1 MNLKSKLKNALMFFL
16 MVVAAFNLCYAQE
29 SPPWEYRSTVFIP
42 KAPQTAEM
50 KNFLDSQINHSK
62 GIPQISI
69 LLHQLELVDFT
80 LPIEISYDASGIK
93 VQDIS
98 SAIGLKWSLSAGGS
112 ISRNISGLPDE
123 FYPWGFLYL
132 NPNYTSSVCE
142 PSSLLEYYEGRLDI
156 MPDFFNLIC
165 TGASSEFILD
175 SNQTVYKTIKDGSII
190 TYQLNGNDLTTFT
203 VKDVDGNEYIFG
215 NGFYESTIKEIQT
228 DVLIN
233 PGDLLN
239 GSGRTGWMLHS
250 IVTPI
255 NDTIA
260 FDYYSYSYTT
270 ELQNSIES
278 CSYTSR
284 QCDGSIS
291 TSGTLG
297 RKTELIRYTTQ
308 LIKSIRSNTEDIT
321 FNYSNN
327 SNLSLYKMR
336 LDSIQ
341 VIDRISGIPVKK
353 VIFGHETY
361 YGDQRLKLN
370 SVAIASYSSN
380 AQNEVYAFNYNQ
392 GALVDYSSTK
402 KDIFGYQNT
411 NNVAHLIPV
420 QVGYEGN
427 FNVPGGPA
435 DRSVNETTI
444 KHGVLSEIIFPTK
457 GRKKFEYEPNVITEN
472 NQTIIAP
479 GLRVKEITVF
489 DQDNSLLQST
499 KYSYSGL
506 TGPSVRQENY
516 STHFRL
522 RSQGEFNAAEN
533 SYYWSAEPL
542 PLNLYSFG
550 LRTGFYYKMVK
561 EELYDNNIA
570 NGARVYVYDEFEAGN
585 SIKTRLIE
593 EVLLRNQSYSINDT
607 VEKTVYNY
615 ESLYDSDKIHA
626 FVLGDV
632 YSVSGALTICGQMYS
647 LTGCNT
653 MTYYPMLN
661 SLLHHMEL
669 GSFLTEK
676 VTKSFPVSNNS
687 VDSGYIRTVE
697 RYSYNTKQMRV
708 GTYLFST
715 IASNVEKFETGS
727 LVFYAA
733 DFADETIQ
741 ANNFLLAMNSKNIQS
756 RPIYSFT
763 LSQIDGSTLINNGH
777 ILTYTNNGQL
787 YEVYQMSLAEPL
799 HFERAPINL
808 IIDGFERKAQYSY
821 TSFNRLSQIE
831 TEKELRSYFWSHNK
845 SRIIGQFND
854 LSYNDLYNNYSLMVA
869 LNEFKS
875 IREVHDIQTR
885 NLIINKAQSILAML
899 PNKVYATLYTHEWA
913 GVSGII
919 DINGIG
925 TFFQYDPM
933 GRLKTI
939 RDHDFNITKEIK
951 YNYASP
957 N

>member
-1 MNLKSKLKNALMFFL
+1 
-16 MVVAAFNLCYAQE
+16 
-29 SPPWEYRSTVFIP
+29 
-42 KAPQTAEM
+42 
-50 KNFLDSQINHSK
+50 
-62 GIPQISI
+62 
-69 LLHQLELVDFT
+69 
-80 LPIEISYDASGIK
+80 
-93 VQDIS
+93 
-98 SAIGLKWSLSAGGS
+98 
-112 ISRNISGLPDE
+112 
-123 FYPWGFLYL
+123 
-132 NPNYTSSVCE
+132 
-142 PSSLLEYYEGRLDI
+142 
-156 MPDFFNLIC
+156 
-165 TGASSEFILD
+165 
-175 SNQTVYKTIKDGSII
+175 
-190 TYQLNGNDLTTFT
+190 
-203 VKDVDGNEYIFG
+203 
-215 NGFYESTIKEIQT
+215 
-228 DVLIN
+228 
-233 PGDLLN
+233 
-239 GSGRTGWMLHS
+239 MLHS

-260 FDYYSYSYTT
+260 FEYDSYSYTT

-278 CSYTSR
+278 YSYTSR
-284 QCDGSIS
+284 QCDGSTT
-291 TSGTLG
+291 TSSTLG
-297 RKTELIRYTTQ
+297 SKTEIITYVTQ

-353 VIFGHETY
+353 IIFGHETY

-370 SVAIASYSSN
+370 SVTIASYSSN

-411 NNVAHLIPV
+411 NNVGHLIPV
-420 QVGYEGN
+420 QVGNEGN
-427 FNVPGGPA
+427 FNVTGGAA

-457 GRKKFEYEPNVITEN
+457 GRKKFEYEPNVFTEN

-479 GLRVKEITVF
+479 GLRVKEITVL
-489 DQDNSLLQST
+489 DQDNSVLQRT
-499 KYSYSGL
+499 KYAYSGL
-506 TGPSVRQENY
+506 TGPSVRHEANY

-522 RSQGEFNAAEN
+522 RSQGESNAAEN

-550 LRTGFYYKMVK
+550 LKTGFYYKMVK

-570 NGARVYVYDEFEAGN
+570 NGARVYIYDDYEAGN

-593 EVLLRNQSYSINDT
+593 EVILKNKSYLTNDT

-615 ESLYDSDKIHA
+615 ESLYEGDTIRS

-632 YSVSGALTICGQMYS
+632 YSISGATTICGQIYS
-647 LTGCNT
+647 LVNCQT

-661 SLLHHMEL
+661 NLQLYMEQ
-669 GSFLTEK
+669 GFFLTEK
-676 VTKSFPVSNNS
+676 VTKSFPVLNNS
-687 VDSGYIRTVE
+687 VPSSYIRTVE
-697 RYSYNTKQMRV
+697 RYGYNEKQMRV

-715 IASNVEKFETGS
+715 TASNVEKFETGS

-733 DFADETIQ
+733 DFADEAIQ
-741 ANNFLLAMNSKNIQS
+741 SNNFLLAMNSKNIQS
-756 RPIYSFT
+756 RPIYSFS

-777 ILTYTNNGQL
+777 IITYTNNGQL

-821 TSFNRLSQIE
+821 TNFNRLSQIE
-831 TEKELRSYFWSHNK
+831 TDKELKCFFWNHNK

-854 LSYNDLYNNYSLMVA
+854 LSYNDLYNNYTLMVA

-885 NLIINKAQSILAML
+885 NLIINKAQSILGML
-899 PNKVYATLYTHEWA
+899 PDKVYAKLYTHEWA
-913 GVSGII
+913 GVSSII
-919 DINGIG
+919 DLNGIA
-925 TFFQYDPM
+925 TFFQYDSM

-939 RDHDFNITKEIK
+939 RDHDFNITKEIRF
-951 YNYASP
+951 NFASP